1 MGCFCYCLSH
11 LQASYYTSTVLH
23 ILNNTTNLA
32 MLLQSLARDATCNAL
47 SSNKVEVEGHM
58 AQARLGWCLGGAE

>member
-1 MGCFCYCLSH
+1 MGCFCYYLSH

-23 ILNNTTNLA
+23 SLNHTTNLA
-32 MLLQSLARDATCNAL
+32 MLLQSLARDANTS

-58 AQARLGWCLGGAE
+58 AQAMLG